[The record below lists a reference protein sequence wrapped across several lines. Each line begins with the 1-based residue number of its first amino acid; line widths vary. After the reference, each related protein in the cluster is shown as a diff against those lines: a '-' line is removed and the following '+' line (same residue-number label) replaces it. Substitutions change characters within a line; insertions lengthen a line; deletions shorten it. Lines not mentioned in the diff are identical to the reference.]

1 MSHYRGSEM
10 TLGNAASAKVGL
22 IHLALGIVLMF
33 SAALSGCAGHPPP
46 GWDPYSG
53 YRAHGSR
60 ALGDQ

>member
-1 MSHYRGSEM
+1 M
-10 TLGNAASAKVGL
+10 TLGNAASARVGL
-22 IHLALGIVLMF
+22 IHLALGIVLAL
-33 SAALSGCAGHPPP
+33 SAALSGCAAHPPP